1 MSTLKINTVEEA
13 RSIFDEIKRNDLM
26 SQKYRKQCKYL
37 NYVKTLDYSS
47 FDSYL
52 LRFHFSIWFISLC
65 SCRFTSPSI
74 GIKI

>member
-37 NYVKTLDYSS
+37 NYVEHLIILVSTVTCCVSISS
-47 FDSYL
+47 FGSL
-52 LRFHFSIWFISLC
+52 VCVPVGLRALQ
-65 SCRFTSPSI
+65 
-74 GIKI
+74 

>member
-37 NYVKTLDYSS
+37 NYVEHLIILVSTVTCCV
-47 FDSYL
+47 
-52 LRFHFSIWFISLC
+52 SISPFGSLVC
-65 SCRFTSPSI
+65 VPV
-74 GIKI
+74 GLWALQ